1 MIMAVQSN
9 ATCKFP
15 ASLLTS
21 NAIVPFIPFN
31 AHTAVLQRGHKLSQG
46 LAIFPFLKGNLLRAP
61 QVVLA
66 LPASTDNTATAF
78 ADKA

>member
-1 MIMAVQSN
+1 MQRANFLQASSQ
-9 ATCKFP
+9 ATQL
-15 ASLLTS
+15 SL
-21 NAIVPFIPFN
+21 PFHSMRI
-31 AHTAVLQRGHKLSQG
+31 TAVLQRGHKLMQG
-46 LAIFPFLKGNLLRAP
+46 LAISPFLKGNLLRAP